1 MTVRDKVMQAA
12 EQLAATRPFDRIT
25 FADVAQSAGVHW
37 TAVRRH
43 FGSKQ
48 AMKEWLMEKQA
59 SVSSEMA
66 DTKTRVLDAAA
77 HIFSVYGY
85 ANSSLEKVA
94 EYAGLSKGAV
104 YWHFSSKQDLFLALL
119 DRNYELQ
126 LRVLPAQIEHILS
139 ADDARAALSDWF
151 ESQLTCLLTGD
162 KNSML
167 FLEFVVS
174 SRDREVREH
183 LQNRHDR
190 LMRQVG
196 ELIRTMQQKGL
207 LSKDTDPS
215 STAKMIDAL
224 LKGIVIEWL
233 MDPRPEELKKLIHT
247 TSKIIW
253 QGLNGV

>member
-1 MTVRDKVMQAA
+1 MTVRDKVMRAA
-12 EQLAATRPFDRIT
+12 EQLAGTRPFDRIT

-48 AMKEWLMEKQA
+48 AMKEWLMEKQG
-59 SVSSEMA
+59 SVNSEMA
-66 DTKTRVLDAAA
+66 DTKTKVLDAAE
-77 HIFSVYGY
+77 HVFSANGYG
-85 ANSSLEKVA
+85 NSSLEKVA

-126 LRVLPAQIEHILS
+126 LRVLPAQIERILS
-139 ADDARAALSDWF
+139 ADDARTALSDWF
-151 ESQLTCLLTGD
+151 ESQLTCLMTGD
-162 KNSML
+162 EHSML

-174 SRDREVREH
+174 SREPQVRELLH
-183 LQNRHDR
+183 NRHER
-190 LMRQVG
+190 LMKQVG
-196 ELIRTMQQKGL
+196 ELIRAMQHRGL
-207 LSKDTDPS
+207 LSNDTDPY

-224 LKGIVIEWL
+224 LKGIFIEWL

-247 TSKIIW
+247 TSQIIW
-253 QGLNGV
+253 KGLIGA